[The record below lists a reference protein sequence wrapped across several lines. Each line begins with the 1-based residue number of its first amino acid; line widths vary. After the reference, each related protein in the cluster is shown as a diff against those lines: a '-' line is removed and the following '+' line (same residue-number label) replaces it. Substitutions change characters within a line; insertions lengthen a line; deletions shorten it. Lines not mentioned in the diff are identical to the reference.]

1 MRVKLTDTIL
11 RDAHQ
16 SLLATRMRTRNM
28 LPIVDKLDE
37 VGYHS
42 LEMWGGATF
51 DSCIRYLNED
61 PWERLRELKK
71 HMHNTQAQM
80 LLRGQNLVGYRHYPD
95 DVVEK
100 FVTKAFENG
109 IDIFRIFDAVND
121 VRNMETAINTA
132 NKLGAH
138 VQGTICYT
146 ISPVHTTEKYVEL
159 AKELEQRECDSLCI
173 KDMAGLLSPHAAEE
187 LIKSIKKEV
196 SLPIS
201 LHCHC
206 TSGMAPMT
214 YMAACEAG
222 VDVLDTALSPFS
234 GGSSQ
239 PPTESMV
246 AALQGTPYDTGLD
259 LGAFTEIAEYFKQV
273 KEEYRSIMD
282 PISEQVDTN
291 VLIYQVP
298 GGMLSNLVS
307 QLKEQNALGK
317 YKDVLAEIPKVR
329 AELGYPPLVT
339 PTSQIVGT
347 QAVLNVVMGER
358 YKMVPKE
365 VKDYVR
371 GLYGQPPQPISS
383 EMIAKIIENEEPFSG
398 RPADLLEPE
407 YEEKKKEAEDH
418 GLVRNEED
426 VLTYIL
432 YPSIAPKFLRGEAEE
447 EQLAPVDTEKPPQK
461 SSSPDTG
468 IPTEFKVTIDQE
480 VYDVKVE
487 PVGGSVVSVSEEGT
501 SQTPDPENVEGAVT
515 SSMQGTVLSIHMN
528 VGDTVNEGDPV
539 CVIEAMKMESTITA
553 SHGGVVKEI
562 YVSEGDAISSGDL
575 LASIV

>member
-1 MRVKLTDTIL
+1 
-11 RDAHQ
+11 
-16 SLLATRMRTRNM
+16 M

-100 FVTKAFENG
+100 FVTKAYENG

-121 VRNMETAINTA
+121 VRNMDTAINTA

-187 LIKSIKKEV
+187 LIKSIKQEV

-259 LGAFTEIAEYFKQV
+259 LEAFTEIAEYFKQV

-383 EMIAKIIENEEPFSG
+383 EMIANIIENEEPFSG

-407 YEEKKKEAEDH
+407 YEEKKKEAEDY

-447 EQLAPVDTEKPPQK
+447 EQLAPVETEKPPQK
-461 SSSPDTG
+461 YSSPDTG

-487 PVGGSVVSVSEEGT
+487 PVGGSVVSVSEEDT
-501 SQTPDPENVEGAVT
+501 SQTPDPKNVEGAVT
-515 SSMQGTVLSIHMN
+515 SSMQGTVLSVHMN
-528 VGDTVNEGDPV
+528 VGDTVSEGDPI

-553 SHGGVVKEI
+553 SHGGVVKQI